1 MLVDDHGVP
10 VAGLACGLAQL
21 AGKRQLRLAGLLE
34 KSARAADVLDA
45 CAVEPEIQE
54 GRFGSVGER
63 VVVVAVDV
71 AHKRTVGTFAQQV
84 DLGFL

>member
-1 MLVDDHGVP
+1 LSTITAYQWP
-10 VAGLACGLAQL
+10 ASLAGLRSWQESG
-21 AGKRQLRLAGLLE
+21 RLLE
-34 KSARAADVLDA
+34 KSARARDVLDA
-45 CAVEPEIQE
+45 FAVEPEIQE